1 MIYLK
6 KPNTYGG
13 GAKTNENGLT
23 FEQVTSL
30 DDALKNA
37 GYHVIKSKV
46 VYNKN
51 IVGFSV
57 AKHKLYKDFLNKY
70 DIDYTQY
77 NSKKWLPDECFINT
91 NTKTVYVIEKK
102 FQNRSGSV
110 DEKLP
115 GCQFKKMEYEKLF
128 TPLGY
133 TVEFAYVFNDWFL
146 RPEYRDVLEYI
157 KKTECYYFFNKI
169 PLKFLGL

>member
-30 DDALKNA
+30 DDTLKNA

-46 VYNKN
+46 VYDKN

-70 DIDYTQY
+70 NIDYTQY